1 MLKRLAKAI
10 GYQASKIGWINR
22 EIQAYK
28 INQEKKVIE
37 ERIKRNKADFT
48 ELMRCGN
55 TIRGEDKDDG
65 KMSAVVVDYAG
76 RGRVGEP
83 FNPVFSR
90 ADCVNWVEKSKKV
103 GDRY

>member
-1 MLKRLAKAI
+1 MLKRIWNQLLKF
-10 GYQASKIGWINR
+10 KWFNR
-22 EIQAYK
+22 EVQAYK
-28 INQEKKVIE
+28 IEQEKKLIKERIE
-37 ERIKRNKADFT
+37 ERKKRNKADFT

-55 TIRGEDKDDG
+55 TVRGEDKDDG
-65 KMSAVVVDYAG
+65 RMSAVVVDYVG

-90 ADCVNWVEKSKKV
+90 TDCINWAEKSKKV

>member
-1 MLKRLAKAI
+1 MLRKIVKAI
-10 GYQASKIGWINR
+10 KTWINR

-28 INQEKKVIE
+28 IEQEKKVME

-55 TIRGEDKDDG
+55 VIRGEDKDDG
-65 KMSAVVVDYAG
+65 SMKAVVVDYVG
-76 RGRVGEP
+76 RGGGGGR

-90 ADCVNWVEKSKKV
+90 TDCLNWAERSNQHAKTNPN
-103 GDRY
+103 

>member
-1 MLKRLAKAI
+1 MLRRLAKYI

-28 INQEKKVIE
+28 IEQEKKLIK
-37 ERIKRNKADFT
+37 ERIERNKADFT

-55 TIRGEDKDDG
+55 AVRGEDKDDG
-65 KMSAVVVDYAG
+65 RMSAVVVDYVG

-90 ADCVNWVEKSKKV
+90 ADCVNWGEKSKKV
-103 GDRY
+103 GDGY

>member
-1 MLKRLAKAI
+1 MLKKFAKAI

-28 INQEKKVIE
+28 IEQEKKSIE

-55 TIRGEDKDDG
+55 TVRGEDKDDG
-65 KMSAVVVDYAG
+65 RMKAVVVDYVG

-83 FNPVFSR
+83 FNPVFTRENSICMGR
-90 ADCVNWVEKSKKV
+90 KE
-103 GDRY
+103 

>member
-1 MLKRLAKAI
+1 MLERISKAVVH
-10 GYQASKIGWINR
+10 QASKICWINR

-28 INQEKKVIE
+28 IEQEKKAIE

-55 TIRGEDKDDG
+55 AVRGEDKEDG
-65 KMSAVVVDYAG
+65 RMEAVVVDYVG
-76 RGRVGEP
+76 RGRVGEL
-83 FNPVFSR
+83 FNPVFTR
-90 ADCVNWVEKSKKV
+90 ADSLALGEKV